1 MRVIKTM
8 KIAAVGWTLAWR
20 LAVLTTLFLP
30 FSTGWL
36 RLRWAAL
43 ASKALQQ

>member
-8 KIAAVGWTLAWR
+8 KIAAVGWMLAWR
-20 LAVLTTLFLP
+20 LATLTTLFLP
-30 FSTGWL
+30 FDIGWL

-43 ASKALQQ
+43 ASKALQR